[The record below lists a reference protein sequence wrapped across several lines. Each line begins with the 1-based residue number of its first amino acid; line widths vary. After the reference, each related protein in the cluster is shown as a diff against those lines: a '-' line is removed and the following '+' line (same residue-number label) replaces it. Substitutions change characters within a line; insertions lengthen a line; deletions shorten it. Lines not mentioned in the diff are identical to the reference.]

1 MLSMAP
7 SQCCG
12 DGRLAER
19 EGICW
24 SVVSNG
30 LFLSGQANHAA
41 SIPGVACRPSIDNI
55 PVFPAH
61 RQKATQNSLLRHRN
75 AADTAHCDC
84 CLAVGDAPAK
94 GVAFVLR
101 GRCCVRGDEVDN
113 AIARTPSSCLP
124 RSQSLLP
131 RSSRCVVCTRR
142 IGKEATTP
150 VRRRF
155 REMRLTPRGSMV
167 SLQPLLSSFST
178 SAIDT
183 IDYYLWCSWTVACC
197 RVLMGKRRVSS
208 PLSELSRRV
217 RQTQPRPLPSQQN
230 MVSVAVYIFLES

>member
-1 MLSMAP
+1 MGSFP
-7 SQCCG
+7 
-12 DGRLAER
+12 
-19 EGICW
+19 
-24 SVVSNG
+24 
-30 LFLSGQANHAA
+30 SGQANHAA

-101 GRCCVRGDEVDN
+101 GRYCVRGDGVDN
-113 AIARTPSSCLP
+113 VIARIPSSCLP

-131 RSSRCVVCTRR
+131 RSSRCDVCTRR

-150 VRRRF
+150 VRRSF
-155 REMRLTPRGSMV
+155 REMRLTPRGSVV
-167 SLQPLLSSFST
+167 SLHPLPSSFST
-178 SAIDT
+178 SAIVT

-197 RVLMGKRRVSS
+197 RVLMGSCECRHHSACHRGR
-208 PLSELSRRV
+208 LAIA
-217 RQTQPRPLPSQQN
+217 TRPSNPTPSLAISAEHGQCGRLHILRKLMPYHQRPWPDQD
-230 MVSVAVYIFLES
+230 F